1 MSWLAPAVAG
11 AAGAALGVLV
21 GLGWSAQS
29 APKAQSKPRVVAER
43 GSVSSAQNAD
53 ELASLSERVRSLEQ
67 RVSLLT
73 AALGAQRRGGE
84 DAPAAHEAA
93 GEAEGNAP
101 AGTQQPADVADPVFE
116 AAVRDILERVDDER
130 RQERTTRTQRRAKH
144 GAERASERFSEEL
157 GLNERQKQELF
168 EIMKKHYESVA
179 ALRDS
184 DDQPGTPGEWRERT
198 TELRRKTE
206 EQIERALS
214 PAQAEK
220 FQTLDGS
227 EFFGGPRRL
236 RRPEP

>member
-1 MSWLAPAVAG
+1 MNWVAPALAG
-11 AAGAALGVLV
+11 AAGAVLGVVV
-21 GLGWSAQS
+21 GLGWATRSE
-29 APKAQSKPRVVAER
+29 PKAHTKPRVVAER
-43 GSVSSAQNAD
+43 GSVSSEQNAD
-53 ELASLSERVRSLEQ
+53 ELAGLSERVRSLEQ

-73 AALGAQRRGGE
+73 AALGAQRRDGG
-84 DAPAAHEAA
+84 DAPAGHTAETDPHNGADAAPEA
-93 GEAEGNAP
+93 
-101 AGTQQPADVADPVFE
+101 ADVADPVFE
-116 AAVRDILERVDDER
+116 AAVRDILERIDDER
-130 RQERTTRTQRRAKH
+130 RNERTTRSQRRAQL
-144 GAERASERFSEEL
+144 GAERASERFGAEL

-168 EIMKKHYESVA
+168 DIMKKHYESMA

-220 FQTLDGS
+220 FQALDGS

-236 RRPEP
+236 RRPAP